1 MNVVY
6 VIFYGV
12 FSDVFEVVLCMEVD
26 VFVLC
31 YYFFYNV
38 LWVKLDL
45 FKDLSI
51 RIEYLLN
58 VYFNISIY
66 VREGNRVFFLV
77 FKISMVVEFFVVL
90 LYLNILV
97 FVVDFC
103 WLFFIKVCFVLE
115 VLVKIVKLILIWC
128 VVVVWGVIV
137 CGGWCDL
144 VVWDFVGV
152 GY

>member
-1 MNVVY
+1 M
-6 VIFYGV
+6 
-12 FSDVFEVVLCMEVD
+12 
-26 VFVLC
+26 
-31 YYFFYNV
+31 
-38 LWVKLDL
+38 
-45 FKDLSI
+45 
-51 RIEYLLN
+51 
-58 VYFNISIY
+58 YFNISIY
-66 VREGNRVFFLV
+66 VIEGNRVFFLV

-137 CGGWCDL
+137 CGGCCDL
-144 VVWDFVGV
+144 VIWDFVGV

>member
-51 RIEYLLN
+51 RIKYLLN

-66 VREGNRVFFLV
+66 VIEGNRVFFLV
-77 FKISMVVEFFVVL
+77 FKISMDVEFFVVL

-115 VLVKIVKLILIWC
+115 VLVKIV
-128 VVVVWGVIV
+128 
-137 CGGWCDL
+137 
-144 VVWDFVGV
+144 
-152 GY
+152 

>member
-51 RIEYLLN
+51 RIEY
-58 VYFNISIY
+58 
-66 VREGNRVFFLV
+66 
-77 FKISMVVEFFVVL
+77 
-90 LYLNILV
+90 
-97 FVVDFC
+97 
-103 WLFFIKVCFVLE
+103 
-115 VLVKIVKLILIWC
+115 
-128 VVVVWGVIV
+128 
-137 CGGWCDL
+137 
-144 VVWDFVGV
+144 
-152 GY
+152 